1 MRLPFR
7 GRGIRSKLR
16 RALGLGAVGRQEG
29 ASASRE
35 HVDVLFVNGCDAS
48 VIHPARYRVYH
59 QVEQL
64 ELVGVSCSVVFYCDL
79 QPQDI
84 DSADAI
90 VLFRCPV
97 TEPIKETVQRAH
109 EQGKTV
115 FFDVDDLVVDTKY
128 TDELPFV
135 RNMTSE
141 EKRIFDD
148 GVTRTGETLA
158 LCDAAIVSTPTLQ
171 AELSKV
177 VDRVFVNR
185 NVASRKMVELSDD
198 AIANRKKRRGDDV
211 ILGYFSGSLTHN
223 EDFAMISEAVAEV
236 LAKRPNVRLSIV
248 GVSALPACL
257 APFEDRVLR
266 NEYVDW
272 QGLPELIAT
281 ADINLAPIEDTLFNR
296 AKSENKW
303 VDASLVLVP
312 TVASDVGAFHEMI
325 DDGKTGLLC
334 DNTTESWVNALLR
347 LIDDEALRVRIAKN
361 ASAHCRTFCVTGK
374 TGFPLA
380 SFVTERPC
388 DIESILKYGYAPSH
402 EVVASFLEEKGVAV
416 PRLELS
422 AEPWASLDFEE
433 RTKGMTAHRHADIKN
448 ALLVYEMSSG
458 DTPTFRYFG
467 YNIFTAMEASKNWNV
482 GLVFTNEL
490 QRAEEL
496 LEDVDLVVLV
506 RMRVRPDICSFC
518 RTAAGKN
525 LPVAYLID
533 DDVVGADKAQRV
545 LRAMGVADDD
555 AFAQS
560 FWRGV
565 TVRFEMASQL
575 ADSYIASVPR
585 LAQLL
590 ADQYGKPSSVVHNT
604 LSAEQIEISSRLAGQ
619 ARAHKCG
626 SHSFSVGYFS
636 GTKSHDEDFALVEE
650 PLCKFLQAHADAR
663 LVLGGCLNISERVF
677 KFWLDGRVDLLPRVD
692 YLTLQAF
699 QASVDVVLAP
709 VVLDEFT
716 DCKSALKVFEAGAV
730 ETPACA
736 SPSSAAK
743 EAIADGKS
751 GFLCWEENE
760 WLSALE
766 QLYSDDVVR
775 QGLSVQAAK
784 RALTHYSPKSLCEE
798 AETAFDCAIA
808 NGVQPHDPRSYDVCK
823 GFEKQ
828 LDWNNQ
834 FEVNPLFD
842 DAGAEV
848 KSARH

>member
-16 RALGLGAVGRQEG
+16 RALGLGTVGRQEG

-79 QPQDI
+79 QPQDV

-109 EQGKTV
+109 EQGKTA

-198 AIANRKKRRGDDV
+198 AIANRKKRCGDDV

-223 EDFAMISEAVAEV
+223 EDFAMISKAVAEV
-236 LAKRPNVRLSIV
+236 LSKRPNVRLSIV
-248 GVSALPACL
+248 GVSALPTCL

-347 LIDDEALRVRIAKN
+347 LVDDEALRVRIAKN

-388 DIESILKYGYAPSH
+388 DIEAILKYGDAPSY
-402 EVVASFLEEKGVAV
+402 EAVASFLEEKGVTV
-416 PRLELS
+416 THLELS
-422 AEPWASLDFEE
+422 PEPWVSLDYEE
-433 RTKGMTAHRHADIKN
+433 RTRPVAAHCSTEAKN
-448 ALLVYEMSSG
+448 TLLVYEMTSG

-467 YNIFTAMEASKNWNV
+467 YNIFAAMEASQSWNV

-496 LEDVDLVVLV
+496 LEDVDLVVLI
-506 RMRVRPDICSFC
+506 RMRARPDICNFC
-518 RTAAGKN
+518 RIAASKN
-525 LPVAYLID
+525 VPVAYLID
-533 DDVVGADKAQRV
+533 DDVVGAGKAQRV
-545 LRAMGVADDD
+545 LRAMGVADGDT
-555 AFAQS
+555 FAQS

-565 TVRFEMASQL
+565 TVRFEMASRL
-575 ADSYIASVPR
+575 SDFFIASVPR

-590 ADQYGKPSSVVHNT
+590 ADQYGKASSVVHNA
-604 LSAEQIEISSRLAGQ
+604 LSTEQIEVSTLLVEQ
-619 ARAHKCG
+619 ARTYKGTPHP
-626 SHSFSVGYFS
+626 FSIGYFS

-677 KFWLDGRVDLLPRVD
+677 KLWLDGRVDLLPPVD

-736 SPSSAAK
+736 SPSSAAR

-751 GFLCWEENE
+751 GFLCREENE

-766 QLYSDDVVR
+766 RLYSDDIAR

-784 RALTHYSPKSLCEE
+784 RALTHYSPKSLREE
-798 AETAFDCAIA
+798 AEAAFDCAVA
-808 NGVQPHDPRSYDVCK
+808 NGVQPHDPRFYDVCE
-823 GFEKQ
+823 GFEKT

-842 DAGAEV
+842 TADAEV
-848 KSARH
+848 KSARY

>member
-7 GRGIRSKLR
+7 GRGIRTKLR
-16 RALGLGAVGRQEG
+16 RVLGLGNAKRQDD
-29 ASASRE
+29 APLSRE
-35 HVDVLFVNGCDAS
+35 HVDVLFVNGCGAS
-48 VIHPARYRVYH
+48 VIHPARYRVFH
-59 QVEQL
+59 QIEQL
-64 ELVGVSCSVVFYCDL
+64 ELVGVSCGVVYYCDL
-79 QPQDI
+79 QPQDV
-84 DSADAI
+84 DSADA
-90 VLFRCPV
+90 VLLFRCPV
-97 TEPIKETVQRAH
+97 TDPIKKAVERAH

-128 TDELPFV
+128 TDDLPFV
-135 RNMTSE
+135 RNMTPE
-141 EKRIFDD
+141 DKRIFDD

-158 LCDAAIVSTPTLQ
+158 LCDAAIVSTLTLQ

-185 NVASRKMVELSDD
+185 NVASRKMVELSDV
-198 AIANRKKRRGDDV
+198 AIANRKKRHGDDV

-223 EDFAMISEAVAEV
+223 ADFAMISEAVTEV
-236 LAKRPNVRLSIV
+236 LSTRPNVKLSIV

-266 NEYVDW
+266 NDYVDW
-272 QGLPELIAT
+272 QGLPELIAS

-312 TVASDVGAFHEMI
+312 TIASDVGAFHEAI
-325 DDGKTGLLC
+325 DDGVTGLLC
-334 DNTTESWVNALLR
+334 DNTTESWTDALLR
-347 LIDDEALRVRIAKN
+347 LVDDEDTRARIAKN
-361 ASAHCRTFCVTGK
+361 ASAHCRSFCVTEK

-380 SFVTERPC
+380 AFVAGRPC
-388 DIESILKYGYAPSH
+388 DIDSILKCGDLSSN
-402 EVVASFLEEKGVAV
+402 EVATSFLDEKGIAV
-416 PRLELS
+416 PHLELPP
-422 AEPWASLDFEE
+422 EPWVSLDYEE
-433 RTKGMTAHRHADIKN
+433 RTKPVVAHRGAGVKN
-448 ALLVYEMSSG
+448 ALLVYEMTSG

-467 YNIFTAMEASKNWNV
+467 YNVFMAMQESKSWNV
-482 GLVFTNEL
+482 GLIYTSEL
-490 QRAEEL
+490 RRAEEL
-496 LEDVDLVVLV
+496 LEQVDLAVLI
-506 RMRVRPDICSFC
+506 RMRTRPDVCSFC
-518 RTAAGKN
+518 QVAASKN
-525 LPVAYLID
+525 VPVTYLID
-533 DDVVGADKAQRV
+533 DDVVGVDKAQRV

-575 ADSYIASVPR
+575 SDSFIASVPH

-590 ADQYGKPSSVVHNT
+590 ADQYGKASSVVHNT
-604 LSAEQIEISSRLAGQ
+604 LSTEQVKVSRLLAEQ
-619 ARAHKCG
+619 ARAYKG
-626 SHSFSVGYFS
+626 SPHPFSVGYFS

-650 PLCKFLQAHADAR
+650 PLCRFLQAHADAR
-663 LVLGGCLNISERVF
+663 LVLGGCLTISERVF

-736 SPSSAAK
+736 SPSSAAR
-743 EAIADGKS
+743 EAIADGES
-751 GFLCWEENE
+751 GFLCREENE
-760 WLSALE
+760 WLDALE
-766 QLYSDDVVR
+766 RLYSDDAVR
-775 QGLSVQAAK
+775 KGLSTQAAK
-784 RALTHYSPKSLCEE
+784 RALALYSPRSLCKETE
-798 AETAFDCAIA
+798 AAFDCAVA
-808 NGVQPHDPRSYDVCK
+808 NGIQSHDPRFYEACE
-823 GFEKQ
+823 GFEKT
-828 LDWNNQ
+828 LDWDNQ

-842 DAGAEV
+842 DSSAEV
-848 KSARH
+848 KSARY

>member
-7 GRGIRSKLR
+7 GRGIRTKLC
-16 RALGLGAVGRQEG
+16 RALGLGTAERQDD
-29 ASASRE
+29 APSSRE
-35 HVDVLFVNGCDAS
+35 HVDVLFVNGCGAS
-48 VIHPARYRVYH
+48 VIHPARYRVFH
-59 QVEQL
+59 QIEQL
-64 ELVGVSCSVVFYCDL
+64 ELVGVSCGVVFYCDL
-79 QPQDI
+79 QPQDV
-84 DSADAI
+84 DSADAV

-97 TEPIKETVQRAH
+97 TDPIKKAVKRAH

-115 FFDVDDLVVDTKY
+115 FFDVDDLVIDTKY
-128 TDELPFV
+128 TDDLPFV
-135 RNMTSE
+135 RNMTTE
-141 EKRIFDD
+141 DKRVFDD
-148 GVTRTGETLA
+148 GVMRTGETLT

-223 EDFAMISEAVAEV
+223 ADFAMISEAVAEV
-236 LAKRPNVRLSIV
+236 LSKRPNVRLSIV
-248 GVSALPACL
+248 GVSALPTCL

-347 LIDDEALRVRIAKN
+347 LVDDEALRVRIAKN

-388 DIESILKYGYAPSH
+388 DIESILKYGDTPSH
-402 EVVASFLEEKGVAV
+402 EVVASFLEEKGVTV
-416 PRLELS
+416 PHLELS
-422 AEPWASLDFEE
+422 PEPWVSLDFEE
-433 RTKGMTAHRHADIKN
+433 RTRPVAAHCNTEAKN
-448 ALLVYEMSSG
+448 ALLVYEMTSG

-467 YNIFTAMEASKNWNV
+467 YNIFAAMEASQSWNV
-482 GLVFTNEL
+482 GLVYTSEL

-496 LEDVDLVVLV
+496 LAHVDLVVLI
-506 RMRVRPDICSFC
+506 RMRARPDICNFC
-518 RTAAGKN
+518 RIAASKGV
-525 LPVAYLID
+525 PVAYLID
-533 DDVVGADKAQRV
+533 DDVLGAGKAQRV

-575 ADSYIASVPR
+575 ADSFIASVPR

-766 QLYSDDVVR
+766 RLYSDDVVR